1 MKRVVSLIAL
11 GVTLSLGS
19 ITVAVVTAQPALASK
34 HKAKPK
40 PKKVIHKVDFHLS
53 GAVNTNLVLSPY
65 DGGVCDYAYNQTE
78 LLCTFRATD
87 PAKIKGY
94 LVDFVIR
101 PYSGPGTFDAAGI
114 VSIEEVTAAEAV
126 HGGPTRTTR
135 GVPAPTV
142 TVATAGQV
150 VVQRSSSLS
159 RLQVGTAAGRIDAD
173 VPLSE
178 GAVQLS
184 GTWNVRLVNPS
195 GSPALR

>member
-11 GVTLSLGS
+11 GVTLSLGA

-126 HGGPTRTTR
+126 HGGPTTR
-135 GVPAPTV
+135 GVPAPAV

-150 VVQRSSSLS
+150 VVKQSSSLS
-159 RLQVGTAAGRIDAD
+159 GLQVGTAAGRIDAD

-195 GSPALR
+195 GSPPLR

>member
-11 GVTLSLGS
+11 GVALSLGS
-19 ITVAVVTAQPALASK
+19 ITVAVVAAQPALASK
-34 HKAKPK
+34 HKPKPK

-101 PYSGPGTFDAAGI
+101 SYSGSGTFDAAGI

-159 RLQVGTAAGRIDAD
+159 GLQVGTATGRIDAD